1 MKGGTGTAGQK
12 KDIPVSPEIMDDTL
26 KYAIENGIIDL
37 SHVQEIVEMQKRNE
51 ILLTH
56 QQKIWQGEDGYWR
69 TYLIVDLKR
78 KLIKKKEKK
87 DLEDVLVEHYRKEL
101 ENPTIKEVFCEW
113 NDRRL
118 DLKKISASTYERN
131 SQVFKRHYVDF
142 GEERIKA
149 IAPEDVEDFLE
160 EQISLH
166 NLTAKAFSNLK
177 TITRGLLKR
186 AKKRKLIDWS
196 PEIMLDDMDVSDHDF
211 KKTIKEDNQEVFD
224 ENDLPKIVECMES
237 DMDLKNAG
245 IMLMFLTG
253 IRVGELVTLRHSDFE
268 GNTFKVR
275 RTETRV
281 KKSDGKGYDYL
292 VKEYPKTKAGIR
304 IAIIP
309 EDYTWLA
316 VRLKCSNPFQEYV
329 FVDGN
334 NNRMTTN
341 VFRRRMERL
350 CRKAQIV
357 RKSPHK
363 ARKTYA
369 SILLDNNI
377 DNKMITDLMGHTDIQ
392 CTEIHYHRSRKSIE
406 KKAEILNS
414 IPEFVAK

>member
-1 MKGGTGTAGQK
+1 M
-12 KDIPVSPEIMDDTL
+12 

-69 TYLIVDLKR
+69 TYLIVDSKR
-78 KLIKKKEKK
+78 KLIKKKEKRV
-87 DLEDVLVEHYRKEL
+87 LEDVLVEHYRREL
-101 ENPTIKEVFCEW
+101 ENPTIKEVFEEW
-113 NDRRL
+113 NDRKFA
-118 DLKKISASTYERN
+118 LKKISASTHERYEQIFRR
-131 SQVFKRHYVDF
+131 SYSDF
-142 GEERIKA
+142 GKKKIKDIDPEEI
-149 IAPEDVEDFLE
+149 EDFLE
-160 EQISLH
+160 EQIAEH
-166 NLTAKAFSNLK
+166 DLTEKAFSNLK
-177 TITRGLLKR
+177 TITKGFLKR

-196 PEIMLDDMDVSDHDF
+196 PEIMMDDMDVTDHDF

-224 ENDLPKIVECMES
+224 ETDLPKIVDCMNEN
-237 DMDLKNAG
+237 MDLKNAG

-253 IRVGELVTLRHSDFE
+253 IRVGELVTLKHSDFD
-268 GNTFKVR
+268 GNIFKVR

-281 KKSDGKGYDYL
+281 KRDGEKGYAYL

-304 IAIIP
+304 TAIIP
-309 EDYTWLA
+309 EDYQWLA
-316 VRLKCSNPFQEYV
+316 ARLKYSNPFQEYV
-329 FVDGN
+329 FVDEN

-357 RKSPHK
+357 KKSPHK

-377 DNKMITDLMGHTDIQ
+377 DNKMIIDLMGHTDIQ
-392 CTEIHYHRSRKSIE
+392 CTEVHYHRSRKSIE

-414 IPEFVAK
+414 IPEFAAK

>member
-1 MKGGTGTAGQK
+1 
-12 KDIPVSPEIMDDTL
+12 MDETL

-69 TYLIVDLKR
+69 TYLVVDSKR

-87 DLEDVLVEHYRKEL
+87 ALEDLLVEHYKQEL
-101 ENPTIKEVFCEW
+101 ENPTIKEVFEEW

-118 DLKKISASTYERN
+118 DLKKISPSTHERN
-131 SQVFKRHYVDF
+131 NQVFKRFYDEF
-142 GEERIKA
+142 GRRRIKSVD
-149 IAPEDVEDFLE
+149 PEEVDDFLE
-160 EQISLH
+160 EQISKFD
-166 NLTAKAFSNLK
+166 LTAKAFSNLK
-177 TITRGLLKR
+177 TITKGFLKR

-196 PEIMLDDMDVSDHDF
+196 PETMLDDMDVSEHDF
-211 KKTIKEDNQEVFD
+211 KKTIKEENQEVFD
-224 ENDLPKIVECMES
+224 ETDLPKIVGCMNEN
-237 DMDLKNAG
+237 MDLKNAG

-253 IRVGELVTLRHSDFE
+253 IRVGELVTLKHSDFD
-268 GNTFKVR
+268 GNTFRVR

-281 KKSDGKGYDYL
+281 KKTDGKGYDYL

-304 IAIIP
+304 TAIIP
-309 EDYTWLA
+309 EDYQWLA
-316 VRLKCSNPFQEYV
+316 ARLKYSNPFREYV
-329 FVDGN
+329 FVDEN

-350 CRKAQIV
+350 CKKSQIV

-377 DNKMITDLMGHTDIQ
+377 DNKMIIDLMGHTDIQ
-392 CTEIHYHRSRKSIE
+392 CTEVHYHRSRKSLE
-406 KKAEILNS
+406 KKAEILNN
-414 IPEFVAK
+414 IPEFAAK